1 MTNEKSDDVGTKHR
15 PSNPTE
21 MTLAGYLAQRPEIG
35 FIKMLSNLA
44 FELQDPFKP
53 EGQRTFRKSFIIAVL
68 FSALFAGWFV
78 WFNVIR

>member
-1 MTNEKSDDVGTKHR
+1 MTNEKSDDLECEQM
-15 PSNPTE
+15 PANPTE
-21 MTLAGYLAQRPEIG
+21 MRLAGYLAQRPDIG
-35 FIKMLSNLA
+35 FIKMLANVA

-53 EGQRTFRKSFIIAVL
+53 DAQRTFRKSFIIAVL